1 MFLSGWLQIL
11 VELEGA
17 NYEAEHGWQC
27 KKKNLSLIETFVPAA

>member
-11 VELEGA
+11 VELEGD

-27 KKKNLSLIETFVPAA
+27 LIP